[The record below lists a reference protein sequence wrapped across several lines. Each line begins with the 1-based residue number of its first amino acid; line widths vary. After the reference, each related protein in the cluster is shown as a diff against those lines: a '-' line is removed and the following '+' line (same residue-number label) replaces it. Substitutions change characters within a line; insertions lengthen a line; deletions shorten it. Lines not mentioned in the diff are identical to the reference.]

1 MNRYITYM
9 IFSLLLIGCSE
20 QYDES
25 LGLYPTLTPR
35 YMTVTPT
42 LLTYASSAGTQSVN
56 VISTQTPWK
65 LENGIEWI
73 SLSPTSGTAS
83 GTISVGVSENTAGD
97 EVRTGIFYL
106 KADVND
112 WKYEAPISV
121 TQAGATPYISLSKSE
136 LDFTGAE
143 NNDKVTVSSNCSWEI
158 IASDSWVTANKSG
171 NSVDITLPSNE
182 TNSYRTGTISVVHT
196 GTRNASAKITIR
208 QAPSSITA
216 STESLTFNNTASSVN
231 VTINSEASW
240 TAQSASSWIEVS
252 PTSDRAGISTMK
264 VSVSPNT
271 SISERTGYVILS
283 IGSDQRIQ
291 IPVRQRGIYIE
302 VDKTSL
308 TFAAVGQSQEV
319 TVSSNTSWVVL
330 DSPSWINVSRTSGNG
345 DATISITAS
354 NNASTSSRHAAIKVT
369 QEGVTVGNT
378 IILEQN
384 GKSFD
389 VCAQLLTFEDIA
401 SSKSLDIIADENWEV
416 QNGNSWISVSSMSG
430 TGNSSINVSVDDNPI
445 ESSREGTI
453 YITMLDKTISV
464 TIRQKAK
471 VFSADTDSKSL
482 TFPASGGSSTLSI
495 ISNTHWML
503 SDFPSWITLSAT
515 NGKGDATVNV
525 TATENTSAGQ
535 RTSQMYLTIDG
546 KTTKT
551 AISLTQYGKS
561 INVSPTSLA
570 FTSSSSIQ
578 NVTITSDG
586 KWEAST
592 SNSWI
597 TLNPSSDTGN
607 GTLKVSVTENM
618 SVNTRSGSITISMGG
633 KTTTI
638 GVTQGS
644 KSFGFRPS
652 SLAFTDK
659 SGSQSVEIETDGTWS
674 ATSNASWI
682 SVSPTTASGN
692 STLLVNVAENTSS
705 SERTGSVSV
714 TMGDKTLNISVSQ
727 KGKYLT
733 IANSLLEYTS
743 KGGAIDITVTTNDAW
758 TAYAEN
764 GAPWITLSQT
774 SGSGTAD
781 IKVMAKDNASVNS
794 RTTYIVVE
802 TTHGQ
807 NVRVMVTQ
815 SARYLTVDH
824 SSLLFYSKGGTSE
837 AITVSTDGTYSIS
850 CSDSWLSVNQSS
862 NTFTVTATENTTTD
876 ARIGYITIALTDLKE
891 GTYSLKLTVT
901 QLNYGGSF
909 LRKDYG
915 DDLNYDNMGN
925 STGSLT
931 ITGFGSDKNYDST
944 TTSGTTLSVS
954 NFKSDSS
961 WDTSVSSKVTVTI
974 TGYNSDTNLDT
985 STNTSGTISKTG
997 FEGDANWQ

>member
-1 MNRYITYM
+1 MNRYITYI

-42 LLTYASSAGTQSVN
+42 SLTYASAAGTQPVN
-56 VISTQTPWK
+56 VTSTQTPWK

-106 KADVND
+106 KADVSD

-121 TQAGATPYISLSKSE
+121 TQAGATPYINLSKTE
-136 LDFTGAE
+136 FDLTGAE
-143 NNDKVTVSSNCSWEI
+143 NSDKVTVSSNCTWEI
-158 IASDSWVTANKSG
+158 SASDSWITANKSG
-171 NSVDITLPSNE
+171 NSISISLPSNE
-182 TNSYRTGTISVVHT
+182 TNTYRTGTISVVHT
-196 GTRNASAKITIR
+196 GTKNASAKITIR

-216 STESLTFNNTASSVN
+216 STESLTFNNTAGSVSLT
-231 VTINSEASW
+231 VNSEASW
-240 TAQSASSWIEVS
+240 TASSASSWIEVT
-252 PTSDRAGISTMK
+252 PTSGQAGTSTMT
-264 VSVSPNT
+264 VSVSPNPST
-271 SISERTGYVILS
+271 SERTGYVILS

-291 IPVRQRGIYIE
+291 IPVRQRGIYVE

-308 TFAAVGQSQEV
+308 TFAAAGQSQTV

-330 DSPSWINVSRTSGNG
+330 DSPSWINISKTSGNG
-345 DATISITAS
+345 DATITITAS
-354 NNASTSSRHAAIKVT
+354 NNASTSSRSATIKVT

-378 IILEQN
+378 IVIEQN

-389 VCAQLLTFEDIA
+389 VSAQSLIFEDVA
-401 SSKSLDIIADENWEV
+401 SSKSIDITADENWQV
-416 QNGNSWISVSSMSG
+416 QNSNPWISVSSMSG
-430 TGNSSINVSVDDNPI
+430 SGNSSINISVDDNPV

-453 YITMLDKTISV
+453 DITMIDKTISV
-464 TIRQKAK
+464 TILQKAK
-471 VFSADTDSKSL
+471 VFSADIDSKSL
-482 TFPASGGSSTLSI
+482 TFPAAGGSSKLDVTSNTSWTLS
-495 ISNTHWML
+495 
-503 SDFPSWITLSAT
+503 DYPSWITLSAT
-515 NGKGDATVNV
+515 SGNGNATVKV
-525 TATENTSAGQ
+525 TATENTSAEQ

-546 KTTKT
+546 KTNKT
-551 AISLTQYGKS
+551 AVSLTQYGKS
-561 INVSPTSLA
+561 ITVSPTSLA
-570 FTSSSSIQ
+570 FTSSGSTQ
-578 NVTITSDG
+578 NVTVTSDG

-592 SNSWI
+592 SDSWI
-597 TLNPSSDTGN
+597 TLSPSSATGN

-633 KTTTI
+633 KDTTI

-644 KSFGFRPS
+644 KSFGLTPS
-652 SLAFTDK
+652 SLTFTDK
-659 SGSQSVEIETDGTWS
+659 SGSRSVAIETDGTWN

-692 STLLVNVAENTSS
+692 STLLVNVTENTSS

-714 TMGDKTLNISVSQ
+714 TMGDKTLSISVSQ

-733 IANSLLEYTS
+733 ISNSLLEYTS
-743 KGGAIDITVTTNDAW
+743 KGGSIGITVTTNDTW

-764 GAPWITLSQT
+764 GASWISLSQT

-781 IKVMAKDNASVNS
+781 IKVVAEDNASVNS
-794 RTTYIVVE
+794 RTAYIVVE
-802 TTHGQ
+802 TPHGQ

-815 SARYLTVDH
+815 SARYITVDH
-824 SSLLFYSKGGTSE
+824 SSLLFYSKGGKSE
-837 AITVSTDGTYSIS
+837 AITISTDGTYSIS
-850 CSDSWLSVNQSS
+850 CSASWLSVNQSS

-915 DDLNYDNMGN
+915 DDINYDNMGN

-931 ITGFGSDKNYDST
+931 ITGFGADKNYDST

-954 NFKSDSS
+954 GFKSDSS

-974 TGYNSDTNLDT
+974 TGFNSDTNLDS
-985 STNTSGTISKTG
+985 STNTSGSISKTN

>member
-1 MNRYITYM
+1 MNRYITY
-9 IFSLLLIGCSE
+9 IVISLLLIGCSE
-20 QYDES
+20 QYEES

-35 YMTVTPT
+35 YLTVTPT
-42 LLTYASSAGTQSVN
+42 SFTYASSAGTRLVK
-56 VISTQTPWK
+56 VTSTQTPWK
-65 LENGIEWI
+65 MENGIGWVT
-73 SLSPTSGTAS
+73 LSPTSGSAS

-97 EVRTGIFYL
+97 EARTGIFYL

-121 TQAGATPYISLSKSE
+121 TQAGATPYINLSKSDF
-136 LDFTGAE
+136 DFTGAE
-143 NNDKVTVSSNCSWEI
+143 NRGKVTVSANCTWEMSTSNSW
-158 IASDSWVTANKSG
+158 IAANKSG
-171 NSVDITLPSNE
+171 NSIEISIPSNE
-182 TNSYRTGTISVVHT
+182 TNSYRTGTISIVHT
-196 GTRNASAKITIR
+196 GTKNASAKITVR

-216 STESLTFNNTASSVN
+216 STESLTFNNTAGSVN

-240 TAQSASSWIEVS
+240 TASSASSWIEVS
-252 PTSDRAGISTMK
+252 PTSDKAGTSIMK

-271 SISERTGYVILS
+271 STSDRTGYVILS

-291 IPVRQRGIYIE
+291 IPVRQKGIYIE
-302 VDKTSL
+302 IDKTLL
-308 TFAAVGQSQEV
+308 TFEAAGQSQEV

-330 DSPSWINVSRTSGNG
+330 DCPSWISVSNTSGNG
-345 DATISITAS
+345 DATITITAS
-354 NNASTSSRHAAIKVT
+354 NNASTSPRSAKIKVT

-378 IILEQN
+378 IILEQK

-389 VCAQLLTFEDIA
+389 VSAQALTFEDIA
-401 SSKSLDIIADENWEV
+401 SSKSIDITAEDNW
-416 QNGNSWISVSSMSG
+416 QILNSNPWISVSSMSG
-430 TGNSSINVSVDDNPI
+430 SGNSSIIISVEENPV
-445 ESSREGTI
+445 ESSRQGTI
-453 YITMLDKTISV
+453 DITMLDKTISV
-464 TIRQKAK
+464 TIIQRAK
-471 VFSADTDSKSL
+471 VFNADTDSKSL
-482 TFPASGGSSTLSI
+482 TFPAAGGSSTLNVT
-495 ISNTHWML
+495 SNTSWTL
-503 SDFPSWITLSAT
+503 SDYPSWITLSAT
-515 NGKGDATVNV
+515 SGNGNATVKV
-525 TATENTSAGQ
+525 TATENTSADQ

-570 FTSSSSIQ
+570 FTSSSSTQ
-578 NVTITSDG
+578 NVTVTSDG
-586 KWEAST
+586 EWEAST
-592 SNSWI
+592 SDSWI
-597 TLNPSSDTGN
+597 TLSPSSATGN
-607 GTLKVSVTENM
+607 GTLKVNVTENM

-633 KTTTI
+633 KDTTI

-644 KSFGFRPS
+644 KSFGLTPS
-652 SLAFTDK
+652 SLTFTDK
-659 SGSQSVEIETDGTWS
+659 SGSQTVAIETDGTWN

-682 SVSPTTASGN
+682 SVNPTSASGN
-692 STLLVNVAENTSS
+692 STLLINVTENISS

-727 KGKYLT
+727 RGKYLT

-743 KGGAIDITVTTNDAW
+743 KGGTIGITVTTNDTW

-764 GAPWITLSQT
+764 GTSWITLSQT

-781 IKVMAKDNASVNS
+781 IKVVAADNASVNS
-794 RTTYIVVE
+794 RTAFIVVE

-862 NTFTVTATENTTTD
+862 NTFTVTATKNTTTD
-876 ARIGYITIALTDLKE
+876 ARIGYITIALTDLRE

-909 LRKDYG
+909 LCKDYG
-915 DDLNYDNMGN
+915 DDINYDNMGN

-954 NFKSDSS
+954 NFKSDSN
-961 WDTSVSSKVTVTI
+961 WDTNVSSKVTVTI
-974 TGYNSDTNLDT
+974 TGYNSDTNLDS
-985 STNTSGTISKTG
+985 STNTSGSISKTG